1 MMLKRWMLVLGL
13 LCPLLACAT
22 DAQLKPFSWR
32 YGTGSNIDLTKN
44 TKTEFYLG
52 GKQVYADRLA
62 GGGLEVCLPTVSR
75 DSVTIGRAAVACPPM
90 AFPSPIKP

>member
-1 MMLKRWMLVLGL
+1 MKYIVALLGVSL
-13 LCPLLACAT
+13 SLMACAVPQSLSKFAW
-22 DAQLKPFSWR
+22 D

-44 TKTEFYLG
+44 TKTDFYLG
-52 GKQVYADRLA
+52 GKKVYADRLA

-75 DSVTIGRAAVACPPM
+75 DSVITGLAAVACPPM